1 MLPSIRDPRRFVIV
15 NQTMDEPE
23 GCAYRFR
30 SARPGNELPTN
41 DSTRKVT
48 LAAMI
53 GAILSVSRF
62 SAHMF
67 LIRIRPCRM
76 SDLHLASNSG

>member
-1 MLPSIRDPRRFVIV
+1 MARRVPRC
-15 NQTMDEPE
+15 E
-23 GCAYRFR
+23 GLFGWKNYAAASVATVKTF
-30 SARPGNELPTN
+30 
-41 DSTRKVT
+41 RKVT